1 MQTIEER
8 TEGDEPS
15 DGYLEGD
22 ESSEDRA
29 AAAGP
34 ADPMITGLVLAAGR
48 SERMGTPKQLLPFG
62 GVTLIEQ
69 VVRTLTRSRLGK
81 EVVVVLG
88 YRAMDI
94 VKRISGLPIRL
105 AYNPDTE
112 GDMLSSIRCGLAY
125 IEPDQAIMIALGDQ
139 PLVTTGIVNRLIDE
153 YEGRPE
159 GMVLPIHDGKRGHP
173 MILSPAYR
181 EEILFESM
189 PGGLKALRDRHAD
202 SVRTVPV
209 DTDAVLFDLD
219 YRSDYE
225 EALRRWRE
233 EPEPGER

>member
-1 MQTIEER
+1 
-8 TEGDEPS
+8 
-15 DGYLEGD
+15 
-22 ESSEDRA
+22 
-29 AAAGP
+29 
-34 ADPMITGLVLAAGR
+34 DPMITGLVLAAGR

-62 GVTLIEQ
+62 RVTLIEQ
-69 VVRTLTRSRLGK
+69 VIRTLTRSRLGK

-94 VKRISGLPIRL
+94 VKRISGLPVRL
-105 AYNPDTE
+105 AYNPDPE

-159 GMVLPIHDGKRGHP
+159 GMVLPVHDGKRGHP

-181 EEILFESM
+181 EEILFESI
-189 PGGLKALRDRHAD
+189 PGGLKALRDRHSD

-209 DTDAVLFDLD
+209 DSDAVLIDLD
-219 YRSDYE
+219 HRSDYE
-225 EALRRWRE
+225 EALRRWKE
-233 EPEPGER
+233 ESESSER

>member
-1 MQTIEER
+1 
-8 TEGDEPS
+8 
-15 DGYLEGD
+15 
-22 ESSEDRA
+22 
-29 AAAGP
+29 
-34 ADPMITGLVLAAGR
+34 MITGLVLAAGR

-62 GVTLIEQ
+62 GATLIEQ

-94 VKRISGLPIRL
+94 VKRISGLPVRL
-105 AYNPDTE
+105 AYNPDPE

-139 PLVTTGIVNRLIDE
+139 PLVTTGIVNRLIGE

-159 GMVLPIHDGKRGHP
+159 GMVLPVHDGKRGHP

-181 EEILFESM
+181 EEILFEAM
-189 PGGLKALRDRHAD
+189 PGGLKSLRDRHSG
-202 SVRTVPV
+202 SVRAVPV
-209 DTDAVLFDLD
+209 DTDAVLVDLD

-225 EALRRWRE
+225 EALRRWKE
-233 EPEPGER
+233 ESESGER

>member
-1 MQTIEER
+1 MGEDYAEER
-8 TEGDEPS
+8 AAGD
-15 DGYLEGD
+15 
-22 ESSEDRA
+22 
-29 AAAGP
+29 GP

-69 VVRTLTRSRLGK
+69 VIRTLTRSRLGK

-88 YRAMDI
+88 YRAMEI
-94 VKRISGLPIRL
+94 VKRISGLPVRL
-105 AYNPDTE
+105 AYNPDPE
-112 GDMLSSIRCGLAY
+112 GDMLSSIRCGLAF

-159 GMVLPIHDGKRGHP
+159 GMVLPAHDGKRGHP

-181 EEILFESM
+181 EEILFETM
-189 PGGLKALRDRHAD
+189 PGGLKALRDRHSD
-202 SVRTVPV
+202 SVRAVPV
-209 DTDAVLFDLD
+209 DTDAVLVDLD
-219 YRSDYE
+219 HRSDYE
-225 EALRRWRE
+225 EALRRWKE
-233 EPEPGER
+233 EPESGER

>member
-1 MQTIEER
+1 
-8 TEGDEPS
+8 
-15 DGYLEGD
+15 
-22 ESSEDRA
+22 
-29 AAAGP
+29 
-34 ADPMITGLVLAAGR
+34 MITGLVLAAGR

-62 GVTLIEQ
+62 GATLIEQ
-69 VVRTLTRSRLGK
+69 VVRTLTRSCLGK

-94 VKRISGLPIRL
+94 VKRISGLPVRL
-105 AYNPDTE
+105 AYNPDPE

-125 IEPDQAIMIALGDQ
+125 IEPYQAIMIALGDQ
-139 PLVTTGIVNRLIDE
+139 PLVTTGIVNRLIAE

-159 GMVLPIHDGKRGHP
+159 GMVLPVHDGKRGHP

-181 EEILFESM
+181 EEILFEAM
-189 PGGLKALRDRHAD
+189 PGGLKALRDRHSG

-209 DTDAVLFDLD
+209 DTDAVLVDLD

-225 EALRRWRE
+225 EALRRWKE
-233 EPEPGER
+233 ESESGER

>member
-1 MQTIEER
+1 M
-8 TEGDEPS
+8 
-15 DGYLEGD
+15 GD

-29 AAAGP
+29 AGAGP
-34 ADPMITGLVLAAGR
+34 TDPMITGLVLAAGR

-62 GVTLIEQ
+62 RVTLIEQ

-94 VKRISGLPIRL
+94 VKRISGLPVRL
-105 AYNPDTE
+105 AYNPDPE
-112 GDMLSSIRCGLAY
+112 GDMLSSIRCGLAF

-159 GMVLPIHDGKRGHP
+159 GMVLPVHDGKRGHP
-173 MILSPAYR
+173 MILSPLYR

-189 PGGLKALRDRHAD
+189 PGGLKALRDRHSG
-202 SVRTVPV
+202 SVRAVPV
-209 DTDAVLFDLD
+209 DTDAVLIDLD
-219 YRSDYE
+219 HRSDYE
-225 EALRRWRE
+225 EALRRWKE
-233 EPEPGER
+233 EPESGER

>member
-1 MQTIEER
+1 
-8 TEGDEPS
+8 
-15 DGYLEGD
+15 
-22 ESSEDRA
+22 
-29 AAAGP
+29 
-34 ADPMITGLVLAAGR
+34 MITGLVLAAGR

-62 GVTLIEQ
+62 GATLIEQ

-88 YRAMDI
+88 HRAMDI
-94 VKRISGLPIRL
+94 VERISGLPVRL
-105 AYNPDTE
+105 AYNPDPE

-139 PLVTTGIVNRLIDE
+139 PLVTTGIVNRLIGE

-159 GMVLPIHDGKRGHP
+159 GMVLPVHDGKRGHP

-181 EEILFESM
+181 EEILFEAM
-189 PGGLKALRDRHAD
+189 PGGLKALRDRHSG
-202 SVRTVPV
+202 SVRGVPV
-209 DTDAVLFDLD
+209 DTDAVLVDLD

-225 EALRRWRE
+225 EALRRWE
-233 EPEPGER
+233 EESESGER

>member
-1 MQTIEER
+1 
-8 TEGDEPS
+8 
-15 DGYLEGD
+15 
-22 ESSEDRA
+22 
-29 AAAGP
+29 
-34 ADPMITGLVLAAGR
+34 MITGLVLAAGR

-62 GVTLIEQ
+62 GATLIEQ

-88 YRAMDI
+88 HRAMDI
-94 VKRISGLPIRL
+94 VERISGLPVRL
-105 AYNPDTE
+105 AYNPDPE

-139 PLVTTGIVNRLIDE
+139 PLVTTGILNRLIGE

-159 GMVLPIHDGKRGHP
+159 GMVLPVHDGKRGHP

-181 EEILFESM
+181 EEILFEAM
-189 PGGLKALRDRHAD
+189 PGGLKALRDRHSG
-202 SVRTVPV
+202 SVRAVPV
-209 DTDAVLFDLD
+209 DTDAVLVDLD

-225 EALRRWRE
+225 EALRRWE
-233 EPEPGER
+233 EESESGER